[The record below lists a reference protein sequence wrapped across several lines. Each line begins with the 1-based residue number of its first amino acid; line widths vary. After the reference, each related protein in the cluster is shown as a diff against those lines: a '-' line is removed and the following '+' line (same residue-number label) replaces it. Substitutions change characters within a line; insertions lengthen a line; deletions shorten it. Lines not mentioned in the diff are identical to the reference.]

1 VGVPIPNAMGW
12 EENNIFKNTFP
23 QRPLSYVFAQFS
35 HIRVQEGST
44 QLLLLE
50 NASETEKI

>member
-12 EENNIFKNTFP
+12 EENNSFKNTFP
-23 QRPLSYVFAQFS
+23 QRPLSYVFARFS
-35 HIRVQEGST
+35 HIRIQEGGT

-50 NASETEKI
+50 NASEAEKI